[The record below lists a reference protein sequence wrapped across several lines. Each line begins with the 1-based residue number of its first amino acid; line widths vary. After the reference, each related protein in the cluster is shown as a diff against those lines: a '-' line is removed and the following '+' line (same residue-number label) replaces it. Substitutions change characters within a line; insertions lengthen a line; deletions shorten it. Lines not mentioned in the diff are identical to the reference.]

1 MIDPKDLREL
11 KTSEMQV
18 GGVFY
23 LKNDNGSF
31 SMCQITESDLKRDG
45 KRIRELTIKYAK
57 ENRLFVR
64 INRPFQS
71 FA

>member
-11 KTSEMQV
+11 KTSEMRV
-18 GGVFY
+18 GGIFY
-23 LKNDNGSF
+23 LKEPDGSF
-31 SMCQITESDLKRDG
+31 SMCQITEMDLKRDG
-45 KRIRELTIKYAK
+45 KRVKDMTIKYAK

-64 INRPFQS
+64 INRPFES